1 LLEHEQEKLF
11 SFKEDFDEE
20 ESNHLDA
27 ISELLPTML
36 RKRARLDE
44 HTGFTS
50 SPPKD
55 SSEHRAGT
63 SSSKDSTNDRV
74 NKSNWPTIPEEV
86 ANPNNDEVLS
96 GNAIMAL

>member
-1 LLEHEQEKLF
+1 
-11 SFKEDFDEE
+11 
-20 ESNHLDA
+20 
-27 ISELLPTML
+27 ML

-50 SPPKD
+50 FPPKD

-86 ANPNNDEVLS
+86 ANPNNNEVLSGNKSNWPTIPEEVANPNNDEVLS